1 MDIPDDVL
9 RESKLDGQ
17 PVTDSILI
25 NQPAAD
31 SAMATGTDDEPE
43 MTIADKHAGEMLP
56 DPNGDGELTSDEAA
70 TLLGDTSNET
80 NT

>member
-1 MDIPDDVL
+1 MGIPNDVL
-9 RESKLDGQ
+9 LESKLDGQ
-17 PVTDSILI
+17 PVTDSILMT
-25 NQPAAD
+25 QPAD

-43 MTIADKHAGEMLP
+43 MTIADKHAGERLP
-56 DPNGDGELTSDEAA
+56 DPNGDGELTPDEAA